1 MLTGTIINS
10 LAILA
15 GSLLGLVLQAV
26 THRSSKDVDAGGIGG
41 RLQTIVMEGMALC
54 VMYIGV
60 SGSLKG
66 QNTLIAIISIAIG
79 AVVGELLDLDRR
91 MHTLGDWVQAKTAR
105 LIHTQEGAPS
115 VADGFVAASLLFCV
129 GAMAIVGSLENGLTG
144 NYDTLKAKSVID
156 GIAAIVFASSLGVGV
171 AFSAAAIFVYQGAIS
186 LAAGLLAPLL
196 SDTVIAEM
204 TCVGSLLIVALSLN
218 MLNVTKIKVM
228 NLVHIYVNLIHT
240 NARLPRI
247 LRQAGVSSFQQLIQ
261 VCAHVDGVPGQIVK
275 ALCQVRAFGRGHKGH
290 RKQLINE
297 GLGIRIGAAEGI
309 GKAGDAPQFCG
320 DAVVTLLDVVQHPG
334 LKIPVGFPGAALH
347 TVGAVP
353 LKVAAIAPQIVELI
367 AVGPDLHQAGIRHL
381 PQLFP
386 SAEVVRGQVRHQ
398 HDDGDAGLHAV
409 LLQNGVHQIVI
420 AAVAVVKGD
429 EDRFFRQGLPRRQLS
444 GQHRGIALGQDDFQI
459 STELAGRD
467 GHVVAVLPLRHHM
480 VVHQH
485 RQRLPYRRR

>member
-15 GSLLGLVLQAV
+15 GSLLGLVLQAA
-26 THRSSKDVDAGGIGG
+26 THRSSKDVDVGGIGG
-41 RLQTIVMEGMALC
+41 RLQTIVMEGMSLC
-54 VMYIGV
+54 VLYIGI

-186 LAAGLLAPLL
+186 LAAGLLSPLL

-228 NLVHIYVNLIHT
+228 NLVPAIF
-240 NARLPRI
+240 LPI
-247 LRQAGVSSFQQLIQ
+247 L
-261 VCAHVDGVPGQIVK
+261 
-275 ALCQVRAFGRGHKGH
+275 LCTF
-290 RKQLINE
+290 
-297 GLGIRIGAAEGI
+297 
-309 GKAGDAPQFCG
+309 
-320 DAVVTLLDVVQHPG
+320 
-334 LKIPVGFPGAALH
+334 
-347 TVGAVP
+347 
-353 LKVAAIAPQIVELI
+353 
-367 AVGPDLHQAGIRHL
+367 
-381 PQLFP
+381 
-386 SAEVVRGQVRHQ
+386 
-398 HDDGDAGLHAV
+398 
-409 LLQNGVHQIVI
+409 
-420 AAVAVVKGD
+420 
-429 EDRFFRQGLPRRQLS
+429 
-444 GQHRGIALGQDDFQI
+444 
-459 STELAGRD
+459 
-467 GHVVAVLPLRHHM
+467 M
-480 VVHQH
+480 
-485 RQRLPYRRR
+485 

>member
-15 GSLLGLVLQAV
+15 GSLLGLVLQAA
-26 THRSSKDVDAGGIGG
+26 THRSSKDVDVGGIGG
-41 RLQTIVMEGMALC
+41 RLQTIVMEGMSLC
-54 VMYIGV
+54 VLYIGI

-218 MLNVTKIKVM
+218 MLTVAKIKVM
-228 NLVHIYVNLIHT
+228 NLVPAIF
-240 NARLPRI
+240 LPI
-247 LRQAGVSSFQQLIQ
+247 L
-261 VCAHVDGVPGQIVK
+261 
-275 ALCQVRAFGRGHKGH
+275 LCTF
-290 RKQLINE
+290 
-297 GLGIRIGAAEGI
+297 
-309 GKAGDAPQFCG
+309 
-320 DAVVTLLDVVQHPG
+320 
-334 LKIPVGFPGAALH
+334 
-347 TVGAVP
+347 
-353 LKVAAIAPQIVELI
+353 
-367 AVGPDLHQAGIRHL
+367 
-381 PQLFP
+381 
-386 SAEVVRGQVRHQ
+386 
-398 HDDGDAGLHAV
+398 
-409 LLQNGVHQIVI
+409 
-420 AAVAVVKGD
+420 
-429 EDRFFRQGLPRRQLS
+429 
-444 GQHRGIALGQDDFQI
+444 
-459 STELAGRD
+459 
-467 GHVVAVLPLRHHM
+467 M
-480 VVHQH
+480 
-485 RQRLPYRRR
+485 

>member
-15 GSLLGLVLQAV
+15 GSLLGLVLQAA
-26 THRSSKDVDAGGIGG
+26 THRSSKDVDVGGIGG

-54 VMYIGV
+54 VLYIGV

-228 NLVHIYVNLIHT
+228 NLVPAIF
-240 NARLPRI
+240 LPI
-247 LRQAGVSSFQQLIQ
+247 L
-261 VCAHVDGVPGQIVK
+261 
-275 ALCQVRAFGRGHKGH
+275 LCTF
-290 RKQLINE
+290 
-297 GLGIRIGAAEGI
+297 
-309 GKAGDAPQFCG
+309 
-320 DAVVTLLDVVQHPG
+320 
-334 LKIPVGFPGAALH
+334 
-347 TVGAVP
+347 
-353 LKVAAIAPQIVELI
+353 
-367 AVGPDLHQAGIRHL
+367 
-381 PQLFP
+381 
-386 SAEVVRGQVRHQ
+386 
-398 HDDGDAGLHAV
+398 
-409 LLQNGVHQIVI
+409 
-420 AAVAVVKGD
+420 
-429 EDRFFRQGLPRRQLS
+429 
-444 GQHRGIALGQDDFQI
+444 
-459 STELAGRD
+459 
-467 GHVVAVLPLRHHM
+467 M
-480 VVHQH
+480 
-485 RQRLPYRRR
+485 